1 MFFAKKDAIACFH
14 VSIIM
19 KEIAQE
25 KCWISSCLF
34 LPWQNS
40 SKPGLLV
47 WLNENVHIILYVQ
60 IQMGRCRLIFACNMV
75 CCLFDAYCDGR
86 LQFLFPS
93 I

>member
-1 MFFAKKDAIACFH
+1 ML
-14 VSIIM
+14 
-19 KEIAQE
+19 
-25 KCWISSCLF
+25 SCLNHYEGDCTRKVVDF
-34 LPWQNS
+34 ILSLLAMAKLKQAALP
-40 SKPGLLV
+40 V

-75 CCLFDAYCDGR
+75 CCLFDAHCDGR